1 MRDHL
6 VGYLLN
12 ALEPDEQELVEQQLA
27 ADPQLRRDLELLHR
41 SLDPLR
47 ADRGFFQAPV
57 GLCDRTCRFVVE
69 RMTTVR
75 APEARAAR
83 WTFSDVTIM
92 AGIMLI
98 ASSLF
103 FPALHHS
110 RQSARLAGC
119 QNNLRQVGTSLARY
133 SEGHNGYFP
142 EISPGSNLGAAGI
155 YAVRLAEDGAL
166 PDPRLVVC
174 PSSQLAEQRNFRL
187 PTTIEL
193 KNAKGETLVTFHR
206 TMGGSY
212 GYTLGHLAGDEY
224 RPTKN
229 RQRKNFAVVAD
240 APLLTADGPRSF
252 NHGGKGQNVLF
263 EDGHAEFLT
272 ECEIAGCRD
281 KIYLNDQDQPAAG
294 LHENDSVIAG
304 SAARPFL
311 TTVKLKK

>member
-12 ALEPDEQELVEQQLA
+12 ALEPAEQELVEQQLA

-47 ADRGFFQAPV
+47 ADRGFFDPPT
-57 GLCDRTCRFVVE
+57 GLGDRTCRFVVE
-69 RMTTVR
+69 RMVTINT
-75 APEARAAR
+75 PEGKTSR

-119 QNNLRQVGTSLARY
+119 QNNLRQVGTSLVSYAQR
-133 SEGHNGYFP
+133 HKGYFP
-142 EISPGSNLGAAGI
+142 EISPGSNLGAAGV
-155 YAVRLAEDGAL
+155 YAVRLAEEGGL
-166 PDPRLVVC
+166 SDPRLVVC
-174 PSSQLAEQRNFRL
+174 PSSQLAEQRDFRL
-187 PTTIEL
+187 PTIIEL
-193 KNAKGETLVTFHR
+193 KNAKGETLVTFQR

-212 GYTLGHLAGDEY
+212 GYTLGHLVDEQY

-229 RQRKNFAVVAD
+229 RQRKNFALVAD
-240 APLLTADGPRSF
+240 APLMTSDGLRSF
-252 NHGGKGQNVLF
+252 NHGGNGQNVLF
-263 EDGHAEFLT
+263 EDGHVEYLT
-272 ECEIAGCRD
+272 QCEVSGCRD

-294 LHENDSVIAG
+294 LHENDAVVAG
-304 SAARPFL
+304 SSARPFL
-311 TTVKLKK
+311 TTVKLQK